1 MDSDRFIICLAE
13 DNPADVYLL
22 RHALTAAG
30 LVFDLKVLEDGAE
43 ALRFVQDETA
53 HTGPVAPHLF
63 ILDMNLPKRSGTE
76 ILAAIRRQPG
86 LASVAV
92 AVLTSS
98 ASPLDKTRSEELGA
112 SHYFQ
117 KPLDLDA
124 FLRIGHDIKALLQQ
138 A

>member
-1 MDSDRFIICLAE
+1 MDSDRFVICLAE

-53 HTGPVAPHLF
+53 LAAPHLF

-76 ILAAIRRQPG
+76 ILIAIRRQPA

-98 ASPLDKTRSEELGA
+98 ASPLDRARSEELGA

>member
-1 MDSDRFIICLAE
+1 MSADRFVICVAE

-22 RHALTAAG
+22 RYALTAAG
-30 LVFDLKVLEDGAE
+30 LVFDLKILEDGAE
-43 ALRFVQDETA
+43 ALRFVQDESAVT
-53 HTGPVAPHLF
+53 PDLF

-76 ILAAIRRQPG
+76 VLAAIRRQPA
-86 LASVAV
+86 LTSVPV

-112 SHYFQ
+112 SHYLQ
-117 KPLDLDA
+117 KPLDLDD

-138 A
+138 ASSQ